1 MANQNP
7 ILRWMRMDPVTTLN
21 LTFDIIIFLLGLV
34 VYGTKK
40 NVLSLWVAIA
50 FLLFGISYALTVAGA
65 GDPMI
70 LLPLRTIGYICLIVG
85 LILQRKH

>member
-1 MANQNP
+1 
-7 ILRWMRMDPVTTLN
+7 MDPVTSLN
-21 LTFDIIIFLLGLV
+21 LMFDVIIFLLGLV
-34 VYGTKK
+34 VYRTKK

-50 FLLFGISYALTVAGA
+50 FLLFAISYALTIAGA

-70 LLPLRTIGYICLIVG
+70 LIPLRAIGYICVIVG